1 MGPVCWDWVC
11 SRGSDPA
18 LTEAVEQ
25 LRKILA
31 LERQRKFRDTAVV
44 GGLDGYLLNFAQGS
58 SLSPSHK
65 ITKILKSLP
74 FGGYRSL
81 HPIQRKRVVDELS
94 AASENGIPPTPRT
107 SEPKSPPPK
116 PRKSTPVSKAKPKS
130 PAKPAPQEIIGTLN
144 SPVSV
149 LPGITRAVEQKFAK
163 IGVSSVRDL
172 LYHFPTRYHDYSELR
187 PIAELEPDGEQT
199 VMGEIWSVGVKP
211 IGRRRAAEA
220 IIGDETGTLR
230 AIWWGQPWV
239 ARRLRQGEKIALS
252 GKVSHYRGR
261 LQMDGPEIHDIDDES
276 LRQRR
281 LVPVYKSTDKLT
293 QGMIRSAI
301 QHALDNFAGRLTDP
315 IPDAIRER
323 FDLWASPDAIRQI
336 HAPDSLEDAEAAR
349 NRFAFEELLFIEI
362 GVVRRRREWESRGG
376 APALELPDETRD
388 GFVRS
393 LPFPLTGAQEKAI
406 AAILAN
412 IGGGV
417 AMNRL
422 LEGDVG
428 SGKTVVAAAAL
439 LAAVKSGYQGVIMAP
454 TEILAE
460 QHFRT
465 FTSILDSK
473 GHESPDGGV
482 WFQETAEG
490 YTALRPEYMDRP
502 VKVALLT
509 GRQKASEKAAVHDAI
524 SRGEV
529 DIAVGTH
536 ALVQGAVE
544 FDNLG
549 LVVVD
554 EQHRFGVAQRA
565 ALREK
570 GVSPHVLVM
579 TATPIPRTLALTVY
593 GDLDITVLDEMPP
606 GRPTVKTTRVL
617 EKQRRQA
624 WDLVKKKV
632 DEGRQAYII
641 CPLVE
646 ESDVIEAKAAV
657 QEYERLSSDVFPEL
671 RLGLLHGRMTPKEK
685 NATMRQFRDGELDIL
700 VSTAVVEVGIDVP
713 NATVMLIEGADRFG
727 LSQLHQFRGRV
738 RRSSEQAYCLL
749 LADDPTE
756 EGKER
761 LRILE
766 TVSDGFEL
774 AEEDL
779 RIRGPGEYFGTR
791 QSGMPDLRL
800 AKLTDVSLIENTRRE
815 AGLLLDDDPMLEQ
828 PQHSELRSQVE
839 RLWGRIT
846 SEVS

>member
-1 MGPVCWDWVC
+1 M
-11 SRGSDPA
+11 
-18 LTEAVEQ
+18 Q
-25 LRKILA
+25 
-31 LERQRKFRDTAVV
+31 
-44 GGLDGYLLNFAQGS
+44 
-58 SLSPSHK
+58 
-65 ITKILKSLP
+65 
-74 FGGYRSL
+74 
-81 HPIQRKRVVDELS
+81 
-94 AASENGIPPTPRT
+94 
-107 SEPKSPPPK
+107 
-116 PRKSTPVSKAKPKS
+116 
-130 PAKPAPQEIIGTLN
+130 
-144 SPVSV
+144 
-149 LPGITRAVEQKFAK
+149 QKFAK
-163 IGVSSVRDL
+163 VGVSSVRDL

-199 VMGEIWSVGVKP
+199 VIGEVWSASARPV
-211 IGRRRAAEA
+211 GRRRAAEA

-230 AIWWGQPWV
+230 VLWWGQPWV
-239 ARRLRQGEKIALS
+239 ARRLRQGSKIALS
-252 GKVSHYRGR
+252 GKVSQYRGR

-293 QGMIRSAI
+293 QGTIRSAI
-301 QHALDNFAGRLTDP
+301 QHSLDNFADRLDDP

-323 FDLWASPDAIRQI
+323 FGLWASPDAIRQI
-336 HAPDSLEDAEAAR
+336 HAPDSLEDAETAR

-376 APALELPDETRD
+376 APSLELPDETRD

-406 AAILAN
+406 AAILAD
-412 IGGGV
+412 IGGSV
-417 AMNRL
+417 SMNRL

-439 LAAVKSGYQGVIMAP
+439 LAAVKSGYQGAIMAP

-465 FTSILDSK
+465 FTSLLDSR

-482 WFQETAEG
+482 WFQEIAEG
-490 YTALRPEYMDRP
+490 YVALRPDYMDQP

-509 GRQKASEKAAVHDAI
+509 GSQKASEKAAVHEAI

-536 ALVQGAVE
+536 ALVQGGVE

-593 GDLDITVLDEMPP
+593 GDLEITVLDEMPP
-606 GRPTVKTTRVL
+606 GRPPVKTTRVL
-617 EKQRRQA
+617 EKQRRHA
-624 WDLVKKKV
+624 WDFVRKKV
-632 DEGRQAYII
+632 DEGRQSYII

-657 QEYERLSSDVFPEL
+657 QEYERLSTDVFPEL
-671 RLGLLHGRMTPKEK
+671 RLGLLHGRMTPNE
-685 NATMRQFRDGELDIL
+685 
-700 VSTAVVEVGIDVP
+700 
-713 NATVMLIEGADRFG
+713 
-727 LSQLHQFRGRV
+727 
-738 RRSSEQAYCLL
+738 
-749 LADDPTE
+749 
-756 EGKER
+756 
-761 LRILE
+761 
-766 TVSDGFEL
+766 
-774 AEEDL
+774 
-779 RIRGPGEYFGTR
+779 
-791 QSGMPDLRL
+791 
-800 AKLTDVSLIENTRRE
+800 
-815 AGLLLDDDPMLEQ
+815 
-828 PQHSELRSQVE
+828 
-839 RLWGRIT
+839 
-846 SEVS
+846 